1 MYAVDR
7 LGRDAIEVQNTNR
20 TLLEKG
26 VTLHINDLGF
36 IGKGAGELILAV
48 LGQVA
53 DMERHRI
60 NERTTSGRTVALA
73 SLAATGKTHKGKDS
87 MGRKRVITE
96 AEVQVFHGTGEG
108 RQNIAKTAKNCQVS
122 EATIKRCLNPATRQ
136 PTKTALDKISGLT
149 GP

>member
-1 MYAVDR
+1 VYAVDR
-7 LGRDAIEVQNTNR
+7 LGRDAIEVQNTIR

-36 IGKGAGELILAV
+36 IGKGAGEPILAV

-60 NERTTSGRTVALA
+60 NERTTSGRTIALA

-87 MGRKRVITE
+87 MGRS
-96 AEVQVFHGTGEG
+96 A
-108 RQNIAKTAKNCQVS
+108 S
-122 EATIKRCLNPATRQ
+122 
-136 PTKTALDKISGLT
+136 
-149 GP
+149 